1 MNEVVFL
8 FLRPTDAGSQLLDF
22 IVELSLE
29 DALLG
34 EVQGAAG
41 HQRQTT
47 RRGFSFDGN
56 LDV

>member
-1 MNEVVFL
+1 MFMHPL
-8 FLRPTDAGSQLLDF
+8 FLRPTDAGSQPLYF

-34 EVQGAAG
+34 EVQGVVG
-41 HQRQTT
+41 HQRETAG
-47 RRGFSFDGN
+47 RGFSFDGN